1 MMKRFDTNGDGKVSD
16 EERAAAIKQ
25 FQKSQ
30 GGGGAPGGK

>member
-25 FQKSQ
+25 FQQSR
-30 GGGGAPGGK
+30 GGSGAPGGK